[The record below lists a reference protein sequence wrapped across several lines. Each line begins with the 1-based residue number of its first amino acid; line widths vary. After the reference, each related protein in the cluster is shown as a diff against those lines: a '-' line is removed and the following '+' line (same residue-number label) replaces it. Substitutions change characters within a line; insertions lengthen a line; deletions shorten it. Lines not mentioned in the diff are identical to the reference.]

1 MLHKI
6 SQTEKDNCKFSLICK
21 ICTSKKKKNDANVKQ
36 EDWLGVKTSRRWE
49 SRRRGK
55 RRGRYD

>member
-1 MLHKI
+1 LQVLSHL
-6 SQTEKDNCKFSLICK
+6 QDLYF
-21 ICTSKKKKNDANVKQ
+21 KKKKNDANVKQ